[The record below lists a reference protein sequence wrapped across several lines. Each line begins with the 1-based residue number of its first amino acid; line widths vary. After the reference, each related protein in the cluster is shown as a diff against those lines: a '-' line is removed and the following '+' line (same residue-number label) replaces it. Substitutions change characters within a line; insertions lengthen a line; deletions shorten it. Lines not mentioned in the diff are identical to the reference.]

1 MATTFTRLLSPIKIG
16 PKVIKN
22 RILVTAHVPGLEKN
36 NLISDE
42 YILYQHAKA
51 KGGAGL
57 QISGATAIHSTGSVG
72 AGRGLNGSNPKVIIG
87 YKRLAKAIHQE
98 GGRFLIQLGH
108 SAATVNDQEAGRPLI
123 APSSIQ
129 SQLIRETPEIMTI
142 AMIEEIIHSYY
153 LSAKHVKEGDLDGV
167 EILAAFGFLVGAFMS
182 PFTNKRTDKYGGSL
196 ENRLK
201 FPLEVVDAVRKGVGK
216 DLIVGMRLPGDE
228 RVEGGLNQDS
238 MISISEVLCRNSE
251 LDYLNIIV
259 GTNYDRIQRMEHWP
273 PTPAPPGLF
282 VPLAAAIKA
291 KVAIPVFTT
300 GRITDPVL
308 AETILANNHADMIG
322 MTRAQIA
329 DPKLVQ
335 KIMENRLDDIRPCI
349 GANLCISQATEAKPI
364 RCIHNPII
372 GRETLWQ
379 GKPESKKLK
388 KVTIIGGGPAG
399 LEAAR
404 VAAKIGHHVT
414 LFEQSNKL
422 GGQFRIWSKAPL
434 TAEFIKSINWYEAQ
448 LRKLQVKVR
457 LNRKIEE
464 NEIEK
469 FDTDVIIMATGSKAC
484 KENLTD
490 GNIKSEI
497 LVLSPEEVFIQEQEN
512 KRIVLIDEGGGR
524 NGISAIDAILKNNLI
539 TIVSTDFLIG
549 EMINPNLR
557 TPIYKKF
564 LAQGVKFIPCC
575 KLARLLKNDVVIKN
589 IYSNKEQTIKNVDT
603 IINWRGNQIV
613 NNLQAAIERQTIT
626 SKIIGDCRAPRQVHI
641 AIAEG
646 AMAACEI

>member
-72 AGRGLNGSNPKVIIG
+72 SGRGLNGANPKVIIG
-87 YKRLAKAIHQE
+87 YKRLAKAIHEE

-142 AMIEEIIHSYY
+142 TMIEEIIHSYY

-196 ENRLK
+196 ENRLR

-216 DLIVGMRLPGDE
+216 DLIVGIRLPGDE

-448 LRKLQVKVR
+448 LRKLQVKIR

-469 FDTDVIIMATGSKAC
+469 FDTDVIIMATGSKAF

-497 LVLSPEEVFIQEQEN
+497 LVLSPEDVF
-512 KRIVLIDEGGGR
+512 
-524 NGISAIDAILKNNLI
+524 LKANSIGLDLLAKN
-539 TIVSTDFLIG
+539 FL
-549 EMINPNLR
+549 
-557 TPIYKKF
+557 K
-564 LAQGVKFIPCC
+564 
-575 KLARLLKNDVVIKN
+575 VIKGNFEKSTEYSDQQYSYRARDLRHEVHLSLDENLFLRNKILAANLTGNN
-589 IYSNKEQTIKNVDT
+589 IYNFPINGFFSFNDNCYEKFEKKLLSIIKMSNKTYFKKIGKNTDYCIIKNK
-603 IINWRGNQIV
+603 
-613 NNLQAAIERQTIT
+613 
-626 SKIIGDCRAPRQVHI
+626 SPSKKIISVI
-641 AIAEG
+641 KSYL
-646 AMAACEI
+646 

>member
-1 MATTFTRLLSPIKIG
+1 
-16 PKVIKN
+16 
-22 RILVTAHVPGLEKN
+22 
-36 NLISDE
+36 
-42 YILYQHAKA
+42 
-51 KGGAGL
+51 
-57 QISGATAIHSTGSVG
+57 
-72 AGRGLNGSNPKVIIG
+72 
-87 YKRLAKAIHQE
+87 
-98 GGRFLIQLGH
+98 
-108 SAATVNDQEAGRPLI
+108 
-123 APSSIQ
+123 
-129 SQLIRETPEIMTI
+129 
-142 AMIEEIIHSYY
+142 
-153 LSAKHVKEGDLDGV
+153 
-167 EILAAFGFLVGAFMS
+167 
-182 PFTNKRTDKYGGSL
+182 
-196 ENRLK
+196 
-201 FPLEVVDAVRKGVGK
+201 
-216 DLIVGMRLPGDE
+216 
-228 RVEGGLNQDS
+228 
-238 MISISEVLCRNSE
+238 
-251 LDYLNIIV
+251 
-259 GTNYDRIQRMEHWP
+259 
-273 PTPAPPGLF
+273 
-282 VPLAAAIKA
+282 
-291 KVAIPVFTT
+291 
-300 GRITDPVL
+300 
-308 AETILANNHADMIG
+308 MIG

-388 KVTIIGGGPAG
+388 RVTIIGGGPAG

-469 FDTDVIIMATGSKAC
+469 FDTDVIIMATGSKAV

-497 LVLSPEEVFIQEQEN
+497 LVLSPEDVFLKEQEN

-613 NNLQAAIERQTIT
+613 NNLQAAIERQSIT

-646 AMAACEI
+646 AMAAYEI